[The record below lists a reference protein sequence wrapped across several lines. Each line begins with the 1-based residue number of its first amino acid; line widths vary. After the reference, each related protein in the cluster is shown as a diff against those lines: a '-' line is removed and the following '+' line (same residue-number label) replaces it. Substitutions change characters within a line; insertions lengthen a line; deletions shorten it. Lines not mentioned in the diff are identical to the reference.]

1 MSRTGSVS
9 HSLFVLLLMFGA
21 EPIAIAGDN
30 WTDWISPPWR
40 KQPTIGVAYGP
51 TRSHLEGVSLAPANT
66 AVGELFLGGTRI
78 APRDSGAVVLR
89 YYYQY
94 FSIANFNND
103 FGPSSAAGEPTTNIW
118 RFALGTHSG
127 YGYQLGSEPGGAAL
141 LFYNGGD
148 CALSSVDIR
157 STPHG
162 MADSAVLYQYEGAPR
177 FGNSVSGGV
186 MLRITPLI
194 SVDAGFQR
202 TVILRRMVFWPWLG
216 SAILEGLLQDAIDG
230 FGDKIGNASP
240 MAKPI
245 THFVLKNALSY
256 GIYQLRKVNAY
267 TPFPSEAPL
276 FLDTFK
282 VGLAFT
288 F

>member
-1 MSRTGSVS
+1 M
-9 HSLFVLLLMFGA
+9 
-21 EPIAIAGDN
+21 
-30 WTDWISPPWR
+30 
-40 KQPTIGVAYGP
+40 AYGL
-51 TRSHLEGVSLAPANT
+51 TSSHLEGVSLAPANT

-78 APRDSGAVVLR
+78 APRDSGVAVLR
-89 YYYQY
+89 YNYQY
-94 FSIANFNND
+94 FSIANINND
-103 FGPSSAAGEPTTNIW
+103 FGPSHTAIEPTTNIW
-118 RFALGTHSG
+118 RFALGTRSG
-127 YGYQLGSEPGGAAL
+127 YGYQLSDQPEGAAL
-141 LFYNGGD
+141 LLYNGGD
-148 CALSSVDIR
+148 FALSSVDIT

-162 MADSAVLYQYEGAPR
+162 MLDSAVLLQFKGAAR

-216 SAILEGLLQDAIDG
+216 SAIFEGLLQDAIDG
-230 FGDKIGNASP
+230 FVDKIGNASP

-245 THFVLKNALSY
+245 VHFVLKNALSY
-256 GIYQLRKVNAY
+256 GIHQLRKVNAY